1 MTARSARA
9 PGASTLFK
17 ALSAAALLAA
27 AQASHALVSV
37 TDAAGDFLPTFG
49 GSTSSLD
56 LDVLDATVTFNT
68 VANTFTLSSTQ
79 AGNVGS
85 TATGFYVWG
94 VDRGAGTAGF
104 AVNGITGVF
113 FDTVVIL
120 RPNGTGSAAGVA
132 LPAGSITVSGKVISA
147 TFSASLLPSTGYAAS
162 KYTWNLWP
170 RDSAAGVGFAQISDF
185 APNNASFTAAVVPE
199 PGSLALIL
207 AGVTAIA
214 LRRRHVQPEARSHAC

>member
-1 MTARSARA
+1 MTVRHTRA
-9 PGASTLFK
+9 TAVSHALGAF
-17 ALSAAALLAA
+17 ALLAA
-27 AQASHALVSV
+27 AQSSHALVSV

-56 LDVLDATVTFNT
+56 LDVLDATVVYNT
-68 VANTFTLSSTQ
+68 ATNTFTLSSTQ
-79 AGNVGS
+79 SGAVGS

-104 AVNGITGVF
+104 ASNGITGVV

-120 RPNGTGSAAGVA
+120 RPNGTGTAAGVA
-132 LPAGSITVSGKVISA
+132 LPAGAITVAGKVISA
-147 TFSASLLPSTGYAAS
+147 TFSASLLPSTGFAAS

-170 RDSAAGVGFAQISDF
+170 RDSAVAPGFAQISDF

-214 LRRRHVQPEARSHAC
+214 LRRRHARNNAPCHPC

>member
-1 MTARSARA
+1 MTANPTRASAVQIL
-9 PGASTLFK
+9 G
-17 ALSAAALLAA
+17 AAALLAA
-27 AQASHALVSV
+27 AQSSHALVSV
-37 TDAAGDFLPTFG
+37 NDAANDFLPTFG

-79 AGNVGS
+79 AGAVGS

-104 AVNGITGVF
+104 ASSGITGVF

-120 RPNGTGSAAGVA
+120 RPNGTGTAAGVP
-132 LPAGSITVSGKVISA
+132 LPVGAITVAGNVISA
-147 TFSASLLPSTGYAAS
+147 TFSASMLASTGFAVP

-170 RDSAAGVGFAQISDF
+170 RDSAAGSGFAQISDF

-214 LRRRHVQPEARSHAC
+214 LRRRHAQHRARHNAPSPAC